1 MTDINVKEWIMTTD
15 HKKIGILYIIT
26 SLYFGFLG
34 GTLGFLIR
42 QQLMTPENSLLT
54 PQMYNQVVTV
64 HGLVMVLWFVSP
76 LAFGLA
82 NFIIPLQIGARDLAF
97 PRLNALSYWL
107 FLFSGLLAAVTFFLP
122 GGTIDT
128 GWTVYAPLNTPRYSP
143 QPGLTMAG
151 LALLMLIASV
161 TLGTI
166 NFVVTI
172 VKMRAPGLTWSRL
185 PMFTWGILLTVLL
198 MLYAFPSVT
207 AGVILLA
214 VDRVLGTTW
223 YLSPEGG
230 DLLWE
235 NLFWFFGHPEVY
247 IVLFPGLFATL
258 EVIETFSGRPL
269 YGRKYMIGAAAT
281 AFVLSLIV
289 WGHHMYTTTIP
300 PLIKKFFV
308 VGTMAISWPF
318 GIITILAILSI
329 IGGRVR
335 FKTPMLFALTSIA
348 LFVIGG
354 ETGIYNASVFLNYH
368 IRGTYWVTAHLHY
381 QLAGATMFG
390 LIAAFYYWFP
400 KITGKMY
407 NEKLGKLHW
416 LVSTIGFNLL
426 YFPMFLLLDMPRRIY
441 TYDVSTGWASYNL
454 YATIGSIIFFLGHL
468 LIGLP
473 NILYSIVKGPPAG
486 PNPWGAWTIEWTV
499 PSPPPPHNFDSIPD
513 LRSGSVVYLNG
524 GIDIGEHHE
533 KLSINPFTLALGI
546 FIFFLGFIV
555 YLPIALIGAVI
566 FLVGLFKWYLDDIM
580 DKYASVETEELEDYP
595 YKGVP
600 KEKLGTWV
608 FLASEILLF
617 GALIGSYLFVRANS
631 ASWPIGYAIHD
642 VSIGFINTIILLTSS
657 LSMALALAYVKK
669 DDLGGTKWSL
679 AATFLLGLLF
689 LIIKSFEWSGLY
701 QEGFTLDSGLPAVAY
716 YTVTGAHAAHVM
728 AGLFAIAYLILKT
741 VKGGYSS
748 KDYIGIWN
756 VGLYWHMVDIV
767 WVFLFPLFYL
777 I

>member
-1 MTDINVKEWIMTTD
+1 MTEVNIREWIMTTD

-42 QQLMTPENSLLT
+42 QQLMSPGNGLLT

-76 LAFGLA
+76 LAIGIA
-82 NFIIPLQIGARDLAF
+82 NYVIPLQIGARDLAF

-107 FLFSGLLAAVTFFLP
+107 FLFSGLLAAITFFMP

-128 GWTVYAPLNTPRYSP
+128 GWTVYAPLNTLKYSP

-161 TLGTI
+161 TLGTV

-172 VKMRAPGLTWSRL
+172 AKMRAPGLTWYRL
-185 PMFTWGILLTVLL
+185 PMYTWGILLTTLL

-258 EVIETFSGRPL
+258 EVIETFTRRPL
-269 YGRKYMIGAAAT
+269 YGRKYIIWSAAT
-281 AFVLSLIV
+281 AFILSLIV

-300 PLIKKFFV
+300 PLVKKFFV
-308 VGTMAISWPF
+308 AGTMAISWPF
-318 GIITILAILSI
+318 GIITILAIISI
-329 IGGRVR
+329 IGGRVQL
-335 FKTPMLFALTSIA
+335 KTPMLFALTSIA
-348 LFVIGG
+348 LFVLGG

-390 LIAAFYYWFP
+390 LIAALYYWYP
-400 KITGKMY
+400 KITGRMY

-416 LVSTIGFNLL
+416 LISTIGFNLL
-426 YFPMFLLLDMPRRIY
+426 YFPMFFLLDMPRRIY
-441 TYDVSTGWASYNL
+441 TYDVTTGWGLMNF
-454 YATIGSIIFFLGHL
+454 YATIGSVIFFLAHIF
-468 LIGLP
+468 IGFP
-473 NILYSIVKGPPAG
+473 NLLYSAFKGRPAG
-486 PNPWGAWTIEWTV
+486 NNPWGAWSLEWTV

-513 LRSGSVVYLNG
+513 VSSGGVMYLNG
-524 GIDIGEHHE
+524 GRVSHTEH
-533 KLSINPFTLALGI
+533 LSITPFVVALGV
-546 FIFFLGFIV
+546 FTFFLGFLTLI
-555 YLPIALIGAVI
+555 PIALLGVAI
-566 FLVGLFKWYLDDIM
+566 FLYGLFRWYIDDIY
-580 DKYASVETEELEDYP
+580 DRFAAEDIGFEDHP
-595 YKGVP
+595 YKGVN

-617 GALIGSYLFVRANS
+617 GALIGAYLFVRANS
-631 ASWPIGYAIHD
+631 ASWPAGYTIHD
-642 VSIGFINTIILLTSS
+642 VSIGFLNTIILLTSS
-657 LSMALALAYVKK
+657 MTMALSIAYIKRDNIDGALKALASTFV
-669 DDLGGTKWSL
+669 LGVI
-679 AATFLLGLLF
+679 FLV
-689 LIIKSFEWSGLY
+689 IKGVEWSKLY
-701 QEGFTLDSGLPAVAY
+701 SEGFTITSGLPAVSY
-716 YTVTGAHAAHVM
+716 FTVTGAHAAHVIV
-728 AGLFAIAYLILKT
+728 GLFALLYLIVKT
-741 VKGGYSS
+741 LKGGYNSR
-748 KDYIGIWN
+748 DYNGI
-756 VGLYWHMVDIV
+756 
-767 WVFLFPLFYL
+767 
-777 I
+777 